1 VSLFLTINNSTS
13 AIDTITACYSY
24 TWIDGVTYSSSDTT
38 AKDTLVNAAGCD
50 SIVSLFLTINNSTSA
65 IDTITACDTY
75 TWIDGITYTSSNTTA
90 KDTLVNAVGC
100 DSIVSLNLTIN
111 YTKTTT
117 DSILANDSYTWID
130 GVTYTSSNTTVTD
143 TSEAS
148 NGCDSIVS
156 LNLTIVSTVGI
167 DNSAILSNVK
177 VYPNP
182 TSGKL
187 TIDAENYKGVEV
199 YDVSGRLI
207 IKSSLK
213 TIDLEEQSKGLY
225 LLKVNANGTTQEFKV
240 FKE

>member
-1 VSLFLTINNSTS
+1 MKFDACPAVYSQ
-13 AIDTITACYSY
+13 DTITACDSY
-24 TWIDGVTYSSSDTT
+24 TWIDGVIYTLSDTT

-65 IDTITACDTY
+65 IDTITACDNFTWINGVTY
-75 TWIDGITYTSSNTTA
+75 TASNTTA
-90 KDTLVNAVGC
+90 TDTLFASNGC

-111 YTKTTT
+111 YTKTST
-117 DSILANDSYTWID
+117 DTVVDNESYTYTWID
-130 GVTYTSSNTTVTD
+130 GVTYTSSNNTATD
-143 TSEAS
+143 TLIAS
-148 NGCDSIVS
+148 NGCDSIIS
-156 LNLTIVSTVGI
+156 LNLTIVNTVGL
-167 DNSAILSNVK
+167 NSQATLSNVQ

-187 TIDAENYKGVEV
+187 TIDAKNFEGVEV
-199 YDVSGRLI
+199 YDTSGRLI
-207 IKSSLK
+207 IKSELK